1 MFIEFLCAAPS
12 VLFVKLFIVVRV
24 FYCCYSVTDY
34 YCYLMIIAGCDFDL
48 GGGGALLASA
58 SGLSTDF
65 CLKKSLALEVVEET
79 KEEAS

>member
-1 MFIEFLCAAPS
+1 
-12 VLFVKLFIVVRV
+12 
-24 FYCCYSVTDY
+24 
-34 YCYLMIIAGCDFDL
+34 MIIAGCDFDL